1 MRTCCT
7 WAAIFSAMISLQ
19 MTGCSHL
26 SNLTRSVSNKVA
38 RVVPSKKHDAMQM
51 DIARLHER
59 KGKLQKANEL
69 YTELYRKNPA
79 YPGVAHRLGVVSARM
94 GNRSESIR
102 FFEEART
109 LTPDDSDVLNDL
121 GYALYLDNDLKAA
134 EQAIGHALKSDPNN
148 TRATTN
154 MALIA
159 GRQGEMDE
167 SFRLFRRVVGDAK
180 ANSNVAYLHAQQG
193 QGAEALERFNRALT
207 LDNSL
212 KTAANGMV
220 QIAQMQDELNIATA
234 NGYKSPLDDA
244 KTEPQTQLA
253 DSQTPE
259 ADSAFRQI
267 PTVSSLTEPP
277 ARTQQPPSRTAR
289 SLPPPRKALPLP
301 QATPLAAQPLQ
312 DEFDVIQ
319 TSAAPVRSAE
329 RAAFSFE
336 QQPAADKPIADQ
348 QDTEVGPFDLAPP
361 QEQIVLQS
369 ARLSS
374 LCPDATGDL
383 GLLVQG
389 LDSDDVATLKRT
401 IHRIGRSE
409 KAGAPA
415 VPALKVLLRNDDT
428 YVRVHAA
435 LALWRVEANAEE
447 TISVALTALRQ
458 PERGIRSFAA
468 TVLGEIGAQSE
479 SARPVLETALAD
491 RDGYVR
497 LHVAEALGQHPAWTT
512 KATEVLSSCLN
523 DRDDNIR
530 WLATYSLADLAP
542 QNEAAVSA
550 LMIALL
556 DQDLRVRA
564 GAAFALG
571 EIGPAARS
579 AVQAL
584 ESARTDADEEVR
596 ASAEQALKQIDPTT
610 LSLVPTSPDTVR

>member
-1 MRTCCT
+1 
-7 WAAIFSAMISLQ
+7 MISLQ

-59 KGKLQKANEL
+59 KGKLQKAYEL
-69 YTELYRKNPA
+69 YAELYHKDPA

-94 GNRSESIR
+94 GSRSESIR

-109 LTPDDSDVLNDL
+109 LTPNDSDVLNDL

-134 EQAIGHALKSDPNN
+134 EQAIDQALKSDPNN

-159 GRQGEMDE
+159 GRQDEMDE

-207 LDNSL
+207 LDKSL
-212 KTAANGMV
+212 KTAANGMI
-220 QIAQMQDELNIATA
+220 QIAQMQEELNIAKA
-234 NGYKSPLDDA
+234 DGYESPLDDVQP
-244 KTEPQTQLA
+244 EPQTPVA
-253 DSQTPE
+253 ETPIK
-259 ADSAFRQI
+259 RI
-267 PTVSSLTEPP
+267 PTLSSLAEP
-277 ARTQQPPSRTAR
+277 
-289 SLPPPRKALPLP
+289 PPPRTAPRVP
-301 QATPLAAQPLQ
+301 QTTPLVEEPVK

-319 TSAAPVRSAE
+319 TSAAPIRSAE
-329 RAAFSFE
+329 RVAFSFE
-336 QQPAADKPIADQ
+336 QQPAADRPIADQ

-361 QEQIVLQS
+361 QEQIVLLS

-374 LCPDATGDL
+374 LCPEATGDL

-401 IHRIGRSE
+401 IHRIGRLE

-415 VPALKVLLRNDDT
+415 VPALKALLRNDDT

-435 LALWRVEANAEE
+435 LALWRVEANAAE
-447 TISVALTALRQ
+447 TIPVALTALRQ

-497 LHVAEALGQHPAWTT
+497 LHIAEALGQHPAWTT
-512 KATEVLSSCLN
+512 KAAEVLSSCLN

-550 LMIALL
+550 LTIALL
-556 DQDLRVRA
+556 DQDVRVRA

-584 ESARTDADEEVR
+584 ESTRTDADEEVR

-610 LSLVPTSPDTVR
+610 LSLAPKSPDDVR